1 MLSVV
6 SSVRKM
12 DYAVDDEENILGV
25 RAVASPIEFE
35 K

>member
-1 MLSVV
+1 
-6 SSVRKM
+6 M

>member
-1 MLSVV
+1 MGYV
-6 SSVRKM
+6 
-12 DYAVDDEENILGV
+12 VDDEENILGV